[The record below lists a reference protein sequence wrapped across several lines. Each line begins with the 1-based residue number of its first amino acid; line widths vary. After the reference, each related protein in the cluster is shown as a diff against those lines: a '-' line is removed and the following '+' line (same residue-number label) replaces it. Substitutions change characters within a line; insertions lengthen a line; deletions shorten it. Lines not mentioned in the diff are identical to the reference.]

1 MPEQSAEEKH
11 SCAAPAGEKRSILF
25 AAPTC
30 PNCRIAYTYLE
41 KAGYGYE
48 KIMAEEQPEL
58 ALSFGV
64 KQAPTLIVT
73 DGESYEKYAGAPAI
87 KQFLSGLSQ

>member
-1 MPEQSAEEKH
+1 
-11 SCAAPAGEKRSILF
+11 
-25 AAPTC
+25 
-30 PNCRIAYTYLE
+30 
-41 KAGYGYE
+41 
-48 KIMAEEQPEL
+48 MAEEQPEL